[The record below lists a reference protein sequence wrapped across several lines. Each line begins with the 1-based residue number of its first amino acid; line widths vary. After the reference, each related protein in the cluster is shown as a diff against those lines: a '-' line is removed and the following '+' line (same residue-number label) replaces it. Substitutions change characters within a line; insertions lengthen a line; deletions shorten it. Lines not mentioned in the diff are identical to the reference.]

1 MCNVS
6 VIQLPFAKIR
16 LFCFPPKLISLIHLK
31 IGKDNL
37 SFKRCDSCD
46 SYFREE
52 NNFEIIIIYIYILVY
67 SSIVQVGEY
76 LTVTTVTIVTT

>member
-1 MCNVS
+1 MCKKS

-16 LFCFPPKLISLIHLK
+16 LFCFPSKLISLIHLK

-52 NNFEIIIIYIYILVY
+52 NNFEIIIIYIYI
-67 SSIVQVGEY
+67 
-76 LTVTTVTIVTT
+76 

>member
-1 MCNVS
+1 MCKKS
-6 VIQLPFAKIR
+6 VIQLPFANIR
-16 LFCFPPKLISLIHLK
+16 HFFHPPKHISLIHLK

-52 NNFEIIIIYIYILVY
+52 NNFEIIIIYIYIIVY